1 MSSDGVGEDEGG
13 MEGVQNDVVDL
24 YRMVEELLR
33 LGRGVVGQVK
43 EVGKEVGQCGRRG
56 QEMVAEAPVSGLAVT
71 IFLALY
77 VSVALLI
84 MFWWGR
90 RIFVRFVD
98 IMWSGIDGLKREI
111 RESGRKKSRSL
122 PTVCPQVLQG
132 GGLVNQN
139 WQPNRGRHLGVNG
152 GVGGGEV
159 LPPGG
164 AGGVLP
170 DGGVQLV
177 AGVDVH
183 QPAGAD
189 GPVPAGADGPLAAG
203 AGGPLAA
210 GAGGPLAAG
219 HLYEN
224 ILSPI
229 RPFRSE
235 PDLVDEDGYLLPEGN
250 RGNMGGLY
258 SSDDVSNVTDKTYVS
273 ANMSLR
279 SGREKKAW
287 KPIVKKRL

>member
-1 MSSDGVGEDEGG
+1 M
-13 MEGVQNDVVDL
+13 
-24 YRMVEELLR
+24 
-33 LGRGVVGQVK
+33 
-43 EVGKEVGQCGRRG
+43 GKEVGQCGRRG
-56 QEMVAEAPVSGLAVT
+56 QEMLAEAPVSGLAIH

-77 VSVALLI
+77 VSVAVLI

-90 RIFVRFVD
+90 RVVARFVD
-98 IMWSGIDGLKREI
+98 ILWSGIDGLKREI
-111 RESGRKKSRSL
+111 REGGRKKSRSL

-139 WQPNRGRHLGVNG
+139 WQPNRERHLAVNG

-170 DGGVQLV
+170 DGGGIQVV
-177 AGVDVH
+177 AGADVH
-183 QPAGAD
+183 VPAGAD
-189 GPVPAGADGPLAAG
+189 GPVPAGADGPLV
-203 AGGPLAA
+203 A

-250 RGNMGGLY
+250 RGNMAGLY

-287 KPIVKKRL
+287 KPIIKKRL